1 MYGFSISNLEIS
13 KRFFS
18 SCPVLEALD
27 TFGSDIQTDN
37 QRNLVV
43 ESPSL
48 KKFAYTCCHRHLLPQ
63 NDTMA
68 NIIQLFA
75 PNLEDFICRFFLT
88 QDYFVEISCP
98 LSEVYFDMILKEK
111 EEDENADTYSEFPSE
126 KKIVYAKRVVRYLGA
141 VSMVKNMGLSP
152 FFLEVLSQ
160 APNLLDCQPPRLCD
174 LQYLTLEM
182 WSTRASLRAIA
193 YLLNISPN
201 ITKIY
206 LCSKTKESNITDVG
220 DDWEAGLSLPGMLSH
235 LKYVSSLKKQ
245 KDVMLSSNS
254 WFFS

>member
-1 MYGFSISNLEIS
+1 
-13 KRFFS
+13 
-18 SCPVLEALD
+18 
-27 TFGSDIQTDN
+27 
-37 QRNLVV
+37 
-43 ESPSL
+43 
-48 KKFAYTCCHRHLLPQ
+48 
-63 NDTMA
+63 
-68 NIIQLFA
+68 
-75 PNLEDFICRFFLT
+75 
-88 QDYFVEISCP
+88 
-98 LSEVYFDMILKEK
+98 MILKEK

-193 YLLNISPN
+193 YLLKISPN